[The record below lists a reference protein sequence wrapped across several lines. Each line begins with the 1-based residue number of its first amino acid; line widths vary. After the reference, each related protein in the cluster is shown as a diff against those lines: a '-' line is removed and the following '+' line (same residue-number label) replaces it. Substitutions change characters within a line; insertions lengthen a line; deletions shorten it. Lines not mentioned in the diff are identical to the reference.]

1 MAKTL
6 TGTGEMN
13 RHYNL
18 GIILFIISILMLA
31 ACNSSIKTNEEADVM
46 SKNDKKSIFSMILE
60 HPDLQQYFHPEEKNR
75 VPLKIKSNENL
86 GVNLSVIKF
95 GKPVEFY
102 ASTNFGSDD
111 PFFEVVLFSIN
122 GDNAIF
128 NILYAVE
135 GITIKGK
142 LKKQNHQWSFVEF
155 EAFES

>member
-13 RHYNL
+13 KHHNL
-18 GIILFIISILMLA
+18 GIILFIISILMLV

-46 SKNDKKSIFSMILE
+46 SKNDKEAIFSMIIE
-60 HPDLQQYFHPEEKNR
+60 HPDLQQYFHQEEKKR
-75 VPLKIKSNENL
+75 VPLKIKSNEIL
-86 GVNLSVIKF
+86 GIDLSLIKF
-95 GKPVEFY
+95 GKPVAFY
-102 ASTNFGSDD
+102 ASTNFDSDD
-111 PFFEVVLFSIN
+111 PFFEVVLFSIK
-122 GDNAIF
+122 GDNVIF

-155 EAFES
+155 EVFES

>member
-1 MAKTL
+1 MVKTL
-6 TGTGEMN
+6 TGTGEMS
-13 RHYNL
+13 RIHNL
-18 GIILFIISILMLA
+18 GVILFIISILMLV

-46 SKNDKKSIFSMILE
+46 SKNDKEIIFFMIIE
-60 HPDLQQYFHPEEKNR
+60 HPDLQQYFHQEEKNR
-75 VPLKIKSNENL
+75 VPLKIKSNEDL
-86 GVNLSVIKF
+86 GVNLSVMKF

-102 ASTNFGSDD
+102 AHTNFDSGE

-142 LKKQNHQWSFVEF
+142 LKKQNKQWSFVEF
-155 EAFES
+155 EVFES

>member
-6 TGTGEMN
+6 TGIGEMN
-13 RHYNL
+13 KRH
-18 GIILFIISILMLA
+18 GIGIVLFIIIILMLA
-31 ACNSSIKTNEEADVM
+31 ACNSSIKTNEETDVM
-46 SKNDKKSIFSMILE
+46 SNNDKETIFSMIIE
-60 HPDLQQYFHPEEKNR
+60 HPDLQQYFHKKEKNR
-75 VPLKIKSNENL
+75 VPLKVKSNENL

-102 ASTNFGSDD
+102 AYINFDSDD

-122 GDNAIF
+122 GDNVIF

-142 LKKQNHQWSFVEF
+142 LKKQNRQWSFAEF
-155 EAFES
+155 EVFES